1 MGKGILT
8 DPTLAL
14 MGHSLDRLSRTQ
26 QVIGHNIANVDTPQ
40 YRAKTL
46 SFDASLEKALGAS
59 HGPAKLASSQALL
72 GQRLGLART
81 HAGHLEPGA
90 PLLLEPRIV
99 DRENP
104 NARIDGNTVDI
115 NQEMVELVETGLKYR
130 AVAQLASKRLALLKT
145 IANES

>member
-1 MGKGILT
+1 MDDNPMRLGGIVN

-14 MGHSLDRLSRTQ
+14 MGHSLDRLSKTQ

-40 YRAKTL
+40 YHAKTL
-46 SFDASLEKALGAS
+46 SFEASLKGALGAS
-59 HGPAKLASSQALL
+59 
-72 GQRLGLART
+72 QRLTLART
-81 HAGHLEPGA
+81 HGGHVEADA
-90 PLLLEPRIV
+90 PLLLEPRLV
-99 DRENP
+99 DRDNA

-145 IANES
+145 IAAES

>member
-1 MGKGILT
+1 MGKGMLA

-14 MGHSLDRLSRTQ
+14 IGHSLDRLTKAQ

-46 SFDASLEKALGAS
+46 SFDASLKRAQSAS
-59 HGPAKLASSQALL
+59 
-72 GQRLGLART
+72 GQVALART
-81 HAGHLEPGA
+81 HAGHLEPDSPA
-90 PLLLEPRIV
+90 LLEPRIV
-99 DRENP
+99 ERDNP

-115 NQEMVELVETGLKYR
+115 NQEMVDLVETGLKYR

-145 IANES
+145 IATES

>member
-1 MGKGILT
+1 MGRGILA

-14 MGHSLDRLSRTQ
+14 MGHSLDRLSKTQ

-46 SFDASLEKALGAS
+46 SFDVSLEKALGAS
-59 HGPAKLASSQALL
+59 EQLA
-72 GQRLGLART
+72 LART
-81 HAGHLEPGA
+81 HAGHLEPGGPA
-90 PLLLEPRIV
+90 LLEPRV
-99 DRENP
+99 VERNNP

-115 NQEMVELVETGLKYR
+115 NQEMVDLVETGLKYR

>member
-1 MGKGILT
+1 MGIGEAKLAGILT

-14 MGHSLDRLSRTQ
+14 MGHSLDRLSRAQ

-46 SFDASLEKALGAS
+46 SFDASLENALGAS
-59 HGPAKLASSQALL
+59 GQLALT
-72 GQRLGLART
+72 RT

-99 DRENP
+99 ERDNLNE
-104 NARIDGNTVDI
+104 RIDGNTVDI
-115 NQEMVELVETGLKYR
+115 NQEMVDLVETGLKYR

-145 IANES
+145 IASES

>member
-14 MGHSLDRLSRTQ
+14 MGHSLDRLSKTQ
-26 QVIGHNIANVDTPQ
+26 QVIGHNVANVDTPG

-46 SFDASLEKALGAS
+46 SFEASLDNALGAS
-59 HGPAKLASSQALL
+59 A
-72 GQRLGLART
+72 RLGLART
-81 HAGHLEPGA
+81 HEGHLEPGA
-90 PLLLEPRIV
+90 PQLLEPRIV
-99 DRENP
+99 ERDNL